1 MLKIKAIF
9 LFFVMVAMSLP
20 AMSQKKT
27 MAIFITNET
36 SMPELNNAKNRLEKI
51 LSAHVNNSG
60 FGVIS
65 HDLVLRN
72 LNAYL
77 GNPNAKYKNIGESLK
92 KSICREK
99 SLDSELFENAS
110 GLRIADF
117 IGAEYI
123 LSVSISS
130 FGKKAIKT
138 NSYGVKTK
146 NTIYTLRCN
155 YNLFESS
162 EGIGMTGQTA
172 VAKKSFRHSENLE
185 VEIDTEFI
193 NELLDECAK
202 QMASSVKESENDAVA
217 AKKPKTLVFIEV
229 NVPEMQL
236 PQIIEDSNGN
246 LAIKPAKT
254 AASIEISD
262 AVIDGVSCP
271 VNNGETALSKGI
283 HYLKIFHKDL
293 LPIEKTIN
301 VNGESKQRFSF
312 SASFSEDAKKRLKDD
327 IMWMQNLSERMSEIK
342 NKEKITDAHSYS
354 IKKLSD
360 AEALKAKGIY
370 EMLKKSG
377 YNIKIDAKNMP
388 NTIIAPNLIGQ

>member
-1 MLKIKAIF
+1 MLKTKAIF
-9 LFFVMVAMSLP
+9 LFFLMITMSLP

-27 MAIFITNET
+27 MAIFVTNET
-36 SMPELNNAKNRLEKI
+36 SIPELNNAKIKMEKI

-77 GNPNAKYKNIGESLK
+77 GNPNAKYKNIGESLRESIGEK
-92 KSICREK
+92 KSLGNEF
-99 SLDSELFENAS
+99 FENAS

-130 FGKKAIKT
+130 FGKKTIKA

-155 YNLFESS
+155 YSLFDSS

-172 VAKKSFRHSENLE
+172 IAKKSFRHSENLE
-185 VEIDTEFI
+185 VEIDTEFT
-193 NELLDECAK
+193 NELLDDCAK
-202 QMASSVKESENDAVA
+202 QMANSVKESEKDVIAP
-217 AKKPKTLVFIEV
+217 KKQKTLVFIEV
-229 NVPEMQL
+229 NIPEMQL

-246 LAIKPAKT
+246 LKINTAKT
-254 AASIEISD
+254 TASIVISD
-262 AVIDGVSCP
+262 AEIDGVSCP

-312 SASFSEDAKKRLKDD
+312 SATFSEDAKKRLKDD
-327 IMWMQNLSERMSEIK
+327 ILWMQNLSERMSEIK
-342 NKEKITDAHSYS
+342 NKEKIIDAHSYS

-360 AEALKAKGIY
+360 AETLKAKGIC

-388 NTIIAPNLIGQ
+388 NTIIAPSLIGQ

>member
-1 MLKIKAIF
+1 MIT
-9 LFFVMVAMSLP
+9 MSLP

-27 MAIFITNET
+27 MAIFVTNET
-36 SMPELNNAKNRLEKI
+36 SIPELNNAKIKMEKI

-77 GNPNAKYKNIGESLK
+77 GNPNAKYKNIGESLRESIGEK
-92 KSICREK
+92 KSLGNEF
-99 SLDSELFENAS
+99 FENAS

-130 FGKKAIKT
+130 FGKKTIKA

-155 YNLFESS
+155 YSLFDSS

-172 VAKKSFRHSENLE
+172 IAKKSFRHSENLE

-193 NELLDECAK
+193 NELLDDCAK
-202 QMASSVKESENDAVA
+202 QMANSVKESEKDVIAP
-217 AKKPKTLVFIEV
+217 KKQKTLVFIEV
-229 NVPEMQL
+229 NIPEMQL
-236 PQIIEDSNGN
+236 PQIIEDSKGN
-246 LAIKPAKT
+246 LKINTAKT
-254 AASIEISD
+254 TASIVISD
-262 AVIDGVSCP
+262 AEIDGVSCP

-312 SASFSEDAKKRLKDD
+312 SATFSEDAKKRLKDD
-327 IMWMQNLSERMSEIK
+327 ILWMQNLSERMSEIK
-342 NKEKITDAHSYS
+342 NKEKIIDAHSYS
-354 IKKLSD
+354 IKNLSD
-360 AEALKAKGIY
+360 AEVLKAKGIC

-388 NTIIAPNLIGQ
+388 NTTIAPSLIGQ